1 MHTCAGV
8 ELRDAR
14 VKEEKKGE
22 NVLKGYKRAGR
33 DRKLIKCGLPRLR
46 YELSY
51 IYTRAVSYAS
61 SRKLLVLAYD
71 PLISIPFFSSTFDP
85 SILLSSL
92 ERSSGKSIELFFD
105 RASQVRGSIKSR

>member
-51 IYTRAVSYAS
+51 IYTRGNS
-61 SRKLLVLAYD
+61 SSSLMIPSFRSLSF
-71 PLISIPFFSSTFDP
+71 PLPSIP
-85 SILLSSL
+85 ILLSSL

>member
-85 SILLSSL
+85 YSSL